1 MLLSEGRIQD
11 WASAVDFIRHSWKT
25 NRETQVDYNLEFV
38 NSLLQYPGDGPVLA
52 PAYYDNGALIALVAG
67 FPRSVRLQDQ
77 VRKLLLMS
85 FFTVAPAYRGQGYGR
100 AVWANCL
107 RMAKSAGYDGVLH
120 YCVDGN
126 PSNAVTVAAAE
137 SEGFKAHRVFTI
149 KYLMRLLR
157 PSGAPAS
164 DPEEL
169 DAQLLLNAAESLAPP
184 PLSRVWS
191 TAEAEWQMSS
201 YGRLFSADVNGGAL
215 TGYVLN
221 LLDAGHTPCFF
232 IEDVLWHRL
241 APEARPVLLDRFLG
255 RASQIASL
263 AVLPMLEYSDLSPFR
278 AAGFRRSPRLLHAYL
293 TLWHAQPDLQE
304 FQSMYMDIL

>member
-1 MLLSEGRIQD
+1 MCISEGRVQD
-11 WASAVDFIRHSWKT
+11 WAGAVDFIRHSWKN
-25 NRETQVDYNLEFV
+25 NRETQLDYTLEFV

-52 PAYYDNGALIALVAG
+52 PAYYDNGALIALVVG
-67 FPRSVRLQDQ
+67 FPRSVWLQGHA
-77 VRKLLLMS
+77 RKLLLMS

-126 PSNAVTVAAAE
+126 PSNAITVAAAE
-137 SEGFKAHRVFTI
+137 SAGFKANRVFTV

-157 PSGAPAS
+157 PAAAPTS
-164 DPEEL
+164 DPDEL
-169 DAQLLLNAAESLAPP
+169 DPQLLLNAAESLAPS

-191 TAEAEWQMSS
+191 AAEAEWQMSS

-241 APEARPVLLDRFLG
+241 APEARPALLDRFLG
-255 RASQIASL
+255 RVSQIASL
-263 AVLPMLEYSDLSPFR
+263 AVLPMLEYADLSPFR

-293 TLWHAQPDLQE
+293 TLWHEQPELQE
-304 FQSMYMDIL
+304 FQSIYIDIL